1 MPYEIYKTDFEDS
14 PHEPMSLF
22 ELNTLVGEA
31 INDALPGTYWI
42 RAETS
47 DVRVNT
53 SSGHC
58 YLEFIDKDE
67 FSGQIVAKSRGTI
80 WARIFQMLAP
90 YFEQETGQVFKSGLK
105 VLVNVSVEFHE
116 LYGYSLHVHDIDP
129 SYTLGDLVKKRKDII
144 RRLQEEGVFG
154 LNKELP
160 FPLLPQRIAVITSP
174 TAAGYEDF
182 TDQLFRNKE
191 GFPFYVKLFPA
202 IMQGEKTE
210 ESVIDALDRVFPYAD
225 LFDVVVLIRGGGST
239 SELSSFDSYSLAVNC
254 AQFPLPVITGIGH
267 ERDDTIV
274 DMVAHTRM
282 KTPTAVASFLIECMS
297 REAGGLQD
305 LENRICAEASE
316 RIAQEKAVLQMLA
329 TKFPVMVTG
338 HIEKHRNR
346 LRAMTAHLSTLPQ
359 WIRHRAEKLDS
370 ISPYIRRAVNTALS
384 KQETC
389 IDGIRL
395 HLRNAFD
402 SIIAGHRRQI
412 ELDEQYIKMASPEYI
427 LKRGY
432 TLTMK
437 DGKIVKHAADLSAD
451 DEIIVK
457 FTDGERK
464 GKITGEL

>member
-1 MPYEIYKTDFEDS
+1 MSYGIYKTDSHD
-14 PHEPMSLF
+14 PVSLS
-22 ELNTLVGEA
+22 ELNTLVREA
-31 INDALPGTYWI
+31 LSNALPGTYWV

-58 YLEFIDKDE
+58 YLEFIDRDE
-67 FSGQIVAKSRGTI
+67 SSGQIAAKSRGTI
-80 WARIFQMLAP
+80 WARTFQALKP
-90 YFEQETGQVFKSGLK
+90 YFEQETGQAFKSGLK

-129 SYTLGDLVKKRKDII
+129 SYTLGDLAKKRKEII
-144 RRLQEEGVFG
+144 RRLQEEGIFG

-182 TDQLFRNKE
+182 TNQLLSGKE
-191 GFPFYVKLFPA
+191 AFPFYVKLFPA

-210 ESVIDALDRVFPYAD
+210 QSVIDALDRLFPHTD
-225 LFDVVVLIRGGGST
+225 LFDVVVIIRGGGST
-239 SELSSFDSYSLAVNC
+239 SELSSFDSYPLAANC

-297 REAGGLQD
+297 REAGCLQE
-305 LENRICAEASE
+305 LESRIHAEVTE
-316 RIAQEKAVLQMLA
+316 RIIHEKAVLQMLV

-338 HIEKHRNR
+338 HIERHRNR
-346 LRAMTAHLSTLPQ
+346 LHAMTAHLSTLPQ
-359 WIRHRAEKLDS
+359 WIRHRAENLDA
-370 ISPYIRRAVNTALS
+370 ISPRIRRAVHTALS
-384 KQETC
+384 KYETSVN
-389 IDGIRL
+389 GIRS
-395 HLRNAFD
+395 HLRSACE
-402 SIIAGHRRQI
+402 SVISTHRQEM

-432 TLTMK
+432 TLTVK
-437 DGKIVKHAADLSAD
+437 DGKIVKRAADLSAG
-451 DEIIVK
+451 DEIRVK
-457 FTDGERK
+457 FADGEKK
-464 GKITGEL
+464 GKII